1 MGEKAYLILE
11 DGSVFQGVSFG
22 AKIAGSGEVVFN
34 TSMTGYQEV
43 LTDPSYAGQI
53 VNLTYPIV
61 GNYGINRDDMESS
74 RIRVSGLIVRDHCD
88 EPSHGSSESTL
99 HQFLLKYDVPGISE
113 VDTRAITRR
122 LRSAGVMMGMIT
134 TDDPQLAL
142 LNLKQKP
149 KYDNLDLVA
158 DVSTTQ
164 VYDWP
169 TPSLNPDYPMP
180 RVLVTDSGLK
190 YNILRHLR
198 KRNCEVIV
206 LPAATSA
213 EDMMDLKPSGILVSP
228 GPGDPQLLDYVVKN
242 VRDVLGKVPMMGIC
256 LGHQMIA
263 RALGAS
269 TFKLKFGHRG
279 GNHPVKD
286 LNTGKVH
293 ITSQN
298 HGYSVDP
305 DSLPNGLAISHINLN
320 DGTVE
325 GLEHEDLPLFTIQY
339 HSEAAPGPQDNEYLF
354 DRFVSLINQNKG

>member
-1 MGEKAYLILE
+1 
-11 DGSVFQGVSFG
+11 
-22 AKIAGSGEVVFN
+22 
-34 TSMTGYQEV
+34 
-43 LTDPSYAGQI
+43 
-53 VNLTYPIV
+53 
-61 GNYGINRDDMESS
+61 
-74 RIRVSGLIVRDHCD
+74 
-88 EPSHGSSESTL
+88 
-99 HQFLLKYDVPGISE
+99 
-113 VDTRAITRR
+113 
-122 LRSAGVMMGMIT
+122 MMGMIT
-134 TDDPQLAL
+134 PDDPQSAL
-142 LNLKQKP
+142 RNLKQKP
-149 KYDNLDLVA
+149 KYDDLDLVA

-169 TPSLNPDYPMP
+169 TPALNPDYPMP

-206 LPAATSA
+206 LPAATSS
-213 EDMMDLKPSGILVSP
+213 EDMMDLKPAGILVSP

-320 DGTVE
+320 DGTVK
-325 GLEHEDLPLFTIQY
+325 GLGHNNLPLFTIQY

-354 DRFVSLINQNKG
+354 DRFLDLINQHKS